1 MSPGGNRGLNG
12 ACVDDNKEGC
22 MGIEGSDTAIF
33 RVYGRRQI
41 VRRARWRNKE
51 AEGEER
57 Q

>member
-1 MSPGGNRGLNG
+1 MNG